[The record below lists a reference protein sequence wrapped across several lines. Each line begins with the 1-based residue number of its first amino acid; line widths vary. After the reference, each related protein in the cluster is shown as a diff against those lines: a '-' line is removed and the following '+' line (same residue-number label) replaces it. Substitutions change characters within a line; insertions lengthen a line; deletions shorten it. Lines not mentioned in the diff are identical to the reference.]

1 MQTNKPADYPITAG
15 GKIKRAIFAI
25 IPLLHGFCRE
35 VLYGQVA
42 QSVEQRI
49 ELSENQI
56 CPRHLSEITIK
67 RFCFEF

>member
-25 IPLLHGFCRE
+25 IPLLHGFCCE
-35 VLYGQVA
+35 VPYGQVA

-49 ELSENQI
+49 ENPRVGSSILPLATIQILS
-56 CPRHLSEITIK
+56 TI
-67 RFCFEF
+67 

>member
-25 IPLLHGFCRE
+25 IPLLHGFCCE
-35 VLYGQVA
+35 VPYGQVA

-49 ELSENQI
+49 ENSPWPQKPSKTLVALAS
-56 CPRHLSEITIK
+56 
-67 RFCFEF
+67 